1 MNCQYFNTLTLRATL
16 PGGGDFLLVRSRR
29 SVGRVSCVL
38 VYTPFKKHA
47 TLISNQKHLQKE
59 HASLVPS
66 RGHRAP
72 LPRCKT
78 LKLCWRDDLQIL
90 TSGGENIPLVRK
102 KRINTQPQRPL
113 QSARVERRT
122 SLAHRPGGFQSSHT
136 RGYSIRVAGYA
147 SRLRES
153 LRASAS
159 PFSAE
164 RGKKEKVNGTRHRGG
179 PQG

>member
-66 RGHRAP
+66 RGQRAP
-72 LPRCKT
+72 IPRCRPGAT
-78 LKLCWRDDLQIL
+78 IYLQIL
-90 TSGGENIPLVRK
+90 TSGVENIPLVRK
-102 KRINTQPQRPL
+102 KRITLSPSAQYR
-113 QSARVERRT
+113 ARV
-122 SLAHRPGGFQSSHT
+122 SSVKRPSRIVQK
-136 RGYSIRVAGYA
+136 A
-147 SRLRES
+147 SRALTRVDTPFAS
-153 LRASAS
+153 LDTPRGFANHFGRAHPPSRR
-159 PFSAE
+159 
-164 RGKKEKVNGTRHRGG
+164 RGVRKYRR
-179 PQG
+179 

>member
-78 LKLCWRDDLQIL
+78 LKLCWRDDLQI
-90 TSGGENIPLVRK
+90 PLVRK
-102 KRINTQPQRPL
+102 KRITLSPSAQYR
-113 QSARVERRT
+113 ARVSSVERPSRIV
-122 SLAHRPGGFQSSHT
+122 QE
-136 RGYSIRVAGYA
+136 A
-147 SRLRES
+147 SRTLTRVDTPFAS
-153 LRASAS
+153 LDTPRGFANHFGRALPPSRR
-159 PFSAE
+159 
-164 RGKKEKVNGTRHRGG
+164 RGVRK
-179 PQG
+179 

>member
-102 KRINTQPQRPL
+102 KRITLSPSAQYR
-113 QSARVERRT
+113 ARVSSVERPSRIV
-122 SLAHRPGGFQSSHT
+122 QE
-136 RGYSIRVAGYA
+136 A
-147 SRLRES
+147 SRALTRVDTPFAS
-153 LRASAS
+153 LDT
-159 PFSAE
+159 P
-164 RGKKEKVNGTRHRGG
+164 RGFANHFGRTHLPSRRRGVRKYL
-179 PQG
+179 

>member
-59 HASLVPS
+59 HASLV
-66 RGHRAP
+66 RHGHRAP
-72 LPRCKT
+72 LPRCRPGAT
-78 LKLCWRDDLQIL
+78 IYLQIL
-90 TSGGENIPLVRK
+90 TSGGEIIQYSADEK
-102 KRINTQPQRPL
+102 KTHNTQPQRPL

-122 SLAHRPGGFQSSHT
+122 SLAHRPGGFQNSHT
-136 RGYSIRVAGYA
+136 RGYSIRVARYA
-147 SRLRES
+147 SKLRES
-153 LRASAS
+153 LRANAS
-159 PFSAE
+159 PVSAE
-164 RGKKEKVNGTRHRGG
+164 RGKKVNGTRHRGG

>member
-102 KRINTQPQRPL
+102 KRITPAP
-113 QSARVERRT
+113 APTTERACRA
-122 SLAHRPGGFQSSHT
+122 SNVPRASSRRLPELSHAWILHS
-136 RGYSIRVAGYA
+136 RRWIRLEA
-147 SRLRES
+147 SRITS
-153 LRASAS
+153 G
-159 PFSAE
+159 E
-164 RGKKEKVNGTRHRGG
+164 RIPLLGG
-179 PQG
+179 EG